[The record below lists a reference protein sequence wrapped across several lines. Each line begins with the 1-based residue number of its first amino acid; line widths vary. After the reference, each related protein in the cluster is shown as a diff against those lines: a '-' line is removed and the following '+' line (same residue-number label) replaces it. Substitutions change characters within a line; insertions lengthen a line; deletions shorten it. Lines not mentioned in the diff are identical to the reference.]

1 MVNKMENRKVE
12 VNTKTMGKVFIDE
25 DKIINFP
32 NGIFGFEH
40 LHKYALIE
48 AEYHP
53 FIWMQSMEEQNL
65 AFLLIDPFTVADGY
79 EIDVDDKTLLEI
91 GVDSPADVV
100 VYSIV
105 TVPGNGGPVTANLQG
120 PVVINSKNNNAIQAI
135 LSDSKWTTKYNI
147 VNALKSNLKK

>member
-1 MVNKMENRKVE
+1 MELKDKVT
-12 VNTKTMGKVFIDE
+12 VNTKTMGTIEIDADKV
-25 DKIINFP
+25 INFP
-32 NGIFGFEH
+32 AGLFGFEH
-40 LHKYALIE
+40 LHSYALIE
-48 AEYHP
+48 AEYRP

-79 EIDVDDKTLLEI
+79 EIDVDDKSLIEI

-120 PVVINSKNNNAIQAI
+120 PVVINSKNNKAIQAI
-135 LSDSKWTTKYNI
+135 LSDSKWTTKFNI
-147 VNALKSNLKK
+147 VNALKSNVKK